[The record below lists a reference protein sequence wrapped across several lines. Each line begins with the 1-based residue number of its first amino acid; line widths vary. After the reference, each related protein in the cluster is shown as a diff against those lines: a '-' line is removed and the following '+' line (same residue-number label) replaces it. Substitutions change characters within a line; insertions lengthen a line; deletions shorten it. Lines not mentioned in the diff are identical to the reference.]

1 MHWTLSIYSHLET
14 LFYLLGWY
22 LYFICNTY
30 IYISYIYMY
39 IVCTSTSPSLKLGER
54 INIFLDRSYWSV
66 YCQPSRIS
74 SAYRALLQRWW
85 TSKLSALSPFN
96 CQRRVPSGKGKML
109 LGFSKS
115 NCFAFQIRKNVF
127 QTPTSHR
134 FWSWQ
139 LDLKDSSKRERSRKA
154 HVNSMRVR
162 SYKSWS
168 RNTMASRPIQP
179 FVAGRSPP
187 TSNQQFGVLSLG

>member
-22 LYFICNTY
+22 LYFICNTHIY
-30 IYISYIYMY
+30 IYVHSMY
-39 IVCTSTSPSLKLGER
+39 IHQPQPKAWGAHQH
-54 INIFLDRSYWSV
+54 FFDRSYWSV

-115 NCFAFQIRKNVF
+115 NCFAFQVRKNVF

-139 LDLKDSSKRERSRKA
+139 LDLKDWWKRERSRKA